1 MAEGQFRDPN
11 RRASARTALRQP
23 ATVVH
28 GDVTVAVQ
36 TLDVGQGGLSLLAPR
51 PIGPGTRCTVAFELP
66 FADGPVEFAA
76 SLKVVYSSY
85 LAPEQFKIG
94 TVFTAL
100 DDATAGAL
108 LRYTEGAP

>member
-1 MAEGQFRDPN
+1 MGEGQFRDPN
-11 RRASARTALRQP
+11 RRAFARTAVRQS

-28 GDVTVAVQ
+28 GDTTVGVQ
-36 TLDVGQGGLSLLAPR
+36 TLDVGPGGISFLAPR

-66 FADGPVEFAA
+66 FADGPVEVSA

-94 TVFTAL
+94 TVFTVL
-100 DDATAGAL
+100 DDDTARIL
-108 LRYTEGAP
+108 LRYTKAAP